1 MLALLSLP
9 YVSRNRRLKLA
20 QSWDSRK
27 PEMHVY
33 RTFDWYARHDRNLLL
48 VARLVVLTS
57 PIVLTQRGVG
67 MEWIIAFVVV
77 SMFIVEWLDRVRS
90 EKELERAMQEGMKE
104 YYREVEKPRTNA
116 RKRELRQQIDW
127 SGKQVDT
134 EQ

>member
-1 MLALLSLP
+1 
-9 YVSRNRRLKLA
+9 
-20 QSWDSRK
+20 
-27 PEMHVY
+27 
-33 RTFDWYARHDRNLLL
+33 
-48 VARLVVLTS
+48 
-57 PIVLTQRGVG
+57 